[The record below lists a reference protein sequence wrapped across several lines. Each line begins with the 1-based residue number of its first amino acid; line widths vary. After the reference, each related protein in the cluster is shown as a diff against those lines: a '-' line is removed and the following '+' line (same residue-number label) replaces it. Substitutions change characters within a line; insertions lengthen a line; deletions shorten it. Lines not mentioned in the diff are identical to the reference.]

1 MESVYRTASGAIPGH
16 AIPDGRKHPG
26 SRKSA
31 ALRGAMTERGPW
43 SNHEDGGINPAHR
56 SKARR
61 RNRGARI
68 AHTNEEGHH
77 HLRRPEASG
86 GDGYGPSLGVIR
98 PAQSSA
104 GVQRPPPQTVVGSR
118 RRPQAASRSSVRI
131 RGRVLVRACIAS
143 GSGVG
148 GIVAAR
154 SVRFPSSTGEGRRAL
169 KVRRDRR
176 RALGSTGKHGWG
188 ARGNARIGCSR
199 ACPRVESGVA
209 EVVGRSLTQRSACLH
224 SVRNHGAHGGRG
236 RGSSAP

>member
-169 KVRRDRR
+169 KSAARPKACSRLHRQNTAGER
-176 RALGSTGKHGWG
+176 EGMRESG
-188 ARGNARIGCSR
+188 ARGRVR
-199 ACPRVESGVA
+199 ASKVELQKSSGA
-209 EVVGRSLTQRSACLH
+209 A
-224 SVRNHGAHGGRG
+224 
-236 RGSSAP
+236 

>member
-1 MESVYRTASGAIPGH
+1 
-16 AIPDGRKHPG
+16 
-26 SRKSA
+26 
-31 ALRGAMTERGPW
+31 MTERGPW

-169 KVRRDRR
+169 KSAARPKACSRLHRQTRLGSERECENRVLEGVSARRKWSCRSR
-176 RALGSTGKHGWG
+176 RAQPDPEKRLPAFREKSRG
-188 ARGNARIGCSR
+188 ARWAGT
-199 ACPRVESGVA
+199 GV
-209 EVVGRSLTQRSACLH
+209 
-224 SVRNHGAHGGRG
+224 
-236 RGSSAP
+236 